1 MMRSLYTGVSGLTNH
16 QVRMDVLSNNI
27 ANVNTIGYKANRT
40 VFADTLSQSMAGA
53 APPTGNR
60 GGVNP
65 MQIGLGVQTAAVDV
79 LFTQGSHQTTNKY
92 TDVAINGD
100 GFFVVSDGLQD
111 YYTRAGNFGFDLD
124 GNLTMNGSTL
134 KVQGWMA
141 DANFNINSAAPVGDI
156 VIPKT
161 YSVASKIS
169 SVAEFIGNLKANAD
183 VSKSYSASEKLI
195 DSMGNSHEARTTY
208 TKLNHTGT
216 GASWLAS
223 TTVSD
228 AVTGTVTN
236 TSKIIEFD
244 GNGNFVSA
252 TDLNTGAL
260 QTETAGV
267 LSGNIFGNLNL
278 SDAAVL
284 GEKAQAT
291 GMYVDASGN
300 VRALGVRATCT
311 GAPDTWKVEILENG
325 NVVSTQSISGPAPAT
340 AAISPFTLSDGTT
353 ITLTDSINIPG
364 GATNVT
370 SGAYITAA
378 TNNPLAFTPNGGAL
392 PMTVQQDFSQLTQYS
407 TDFTVKQTTDGYAAG
422 TMTSQSIDQAGV
434 IVGHFSNGKNFN
446 LGQIAMATF
455 QNQEGLEKVGGTL
468 FRETNNSG
476 IANVGEAGTDN
487 RGSLSPGKLEMANV
501 DLSEEFTNM
510 IVTQRG
516 FQSNSR
522 VITTSDEMLQ
532 ELIGLKR

>member
-65 MQIGLGVQTAAVDV
+65 MQIGLGVQTAAIDV

-92 TDVAINGD
+92 TDVAINGN
-100 GFFVVSDGLQD
+100 GFFVVSDGLQQ

-141 DANFNINSAAPVGDI
+141 DANFNINSAAPVSDI
-156 VIPKT
+156 VIPST
-161 YSVASKIS
+161 MSVASVIS
-169 SVAEFIGNLKANAD
+169 TTADYFGNLKAND
-183 VSKSYSASEKLI
+183 EISKRYSSSVNLV
-195 DSMGNSHEARTTY
+195 DSLGVEHDGRTTY
-208 TKLNHTGT
+208 TKIDDLTWIAHTTVAGAT
-216 GASWLAS
+216 GA
-223 TTVSD
+223 
-228 AVTGTVTN
+228 VTDDLRLIT
-236 TSKIIEFD
+236 FD
-244 GNGNFVSA
+244 SNGNFQSSQSI
-252 TDLNTGAL
+252 TG
-260 QTETAGV
+260 ETVRAPG
-267 LSGNIFGNLNL
+267 GAFTAAELNL
-278 SDAAVL
+278 DLDFTAPTIGTKLEQGVVFRESAG
-284 GEKAQAT
+284 GE
-291 GMYVDASGN
+291 VH
-300 VRALGVRATCT
+300 VLGVRSTCT
-311 GAPDTWKVEILENG
+311 NNAPPTWQVEILENG
-325 NVVSTQSISGPAPAT
+325 NVLTTQSYTAPGNLPT
-340 AAISPFTLSDGTT
+340 VTLSNGSTYNFAAGSITAGGTNTVTTTMDQAGLTLGSSNT
-353 ITLTDSINIPG
+353 ISFNPGG
-364 GATNVT
+364 GATNPQTVT
-370 SGAYITAA
+370 
-378 TNNPLAFTPNGGAL
+378 L
-392 PMTVQQDFSQLTQYS
+392 DFSKLTQYG
-407 TDFTVKQTTDGYAAG
+407 TAGDLKATTDGYRAG
-422 TMTSQSIDQAGV
+422 TMKSQSIDQAGV
-434 IVGHFSNGKNFN
+434 IVGHFDNGKNFN
-446 LGQIAMATF
+446 LGQIAMASF

-476 IANVGEAGTDN
+476 TPNIGEAGTSN